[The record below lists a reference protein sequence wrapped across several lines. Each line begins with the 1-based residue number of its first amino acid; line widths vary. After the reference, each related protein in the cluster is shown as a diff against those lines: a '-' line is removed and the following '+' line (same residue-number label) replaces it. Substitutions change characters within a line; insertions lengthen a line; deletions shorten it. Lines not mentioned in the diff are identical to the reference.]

1 MVGTLRPEICFV
13 IYVITTY
20 CVASRQPL
28 SCLSAGFRQFA
39 ILHSEMNRA
48 VETYMNMYNSRLTQ
62 QTFDCTY
69 MNMQRL
75 KDACRFTI
83 ILFAFAHRKYASE
96 NSCEIRFSFQI
107 GDAIS
112 RRSLIG
118 RLRNSCKPRFRDYR
132 VKLTKP
138 VLESELWS
146 FFFRCVLT
154 VLFVHFLHLYR
165 DSFVR
170 KFTSVWQTMRPCWKA
185 LDFPTAV
192 QCLHLYMLMV
202 DKNVPAVCM
211 HCSLCTFDLLRG
223 VCADVHHVGSG
234 TTPCGK
240 PRSTT
245 RCTEGTFQPGCT
257 DVWKSKFV
265 SSFYFP
271 ALLYLVWEMCLGNW
285 TITL

>member
-1 MVGTLRPEICFV
+1 MGAKHIESSNLFCVLLNYKMPPSCTMLCVGRVCCGHVASVMTCTNHPYRSFEQLHKKTQNITAYETQEQNTTCACMVGTLRPEICFV

-118 RLRNSCKPRFRDYR
+118 RLRNWTFE
-132 VKLTKP
+132 KL
-138 VLESELWS
+138 
-146 FFFRCVLT
+146 
-154 VLFVHFLHLYR
+154 
-165 DSFVR
+165 
-170 KFTSVWQTMRPCWKA
+170 
-185 LDFPTAV
+185 
-192 QCLHLYMLMV
+192 
-202 DKNVPAVCM
+202 
-211 HCSLCTFDLLRG
+211 
-223 VCADVHHVGSG
+223 DV
-234 TTPCGK
+234 
-240 PRSTT
+240 
-245 RCTEGTFQPGCT
+245 
-257 DVWKSKFV
+257 
-265 SSFYFP
+265 
-271 ALLYLVWEMCLGNW
+271 
-285 TITL
+285 